1 MAKLERQM
9 FAVINRNHDC
19 KSLADRLNA
28 ISARRKTNKSI
39 LNRRKEK

>member
-1 MAKLERQM
+1 MAKLEKQM

-19 KSLADRLNA
+19 KSLADRLSA

-39 LNRRKEK
+39 FSRRRTK